1 MEESKVTQAALW
13 WHRFRNRKKVGNKSL
28 GFSNKGKGPKSFLII
43 LPEHSTEA
51 DLASRF
57 ILSMKNALGP
67 YRAKQIKILG
77 NSVVGNLLEINKFK
91 DFILYTEEDLNKL
104 GLPDK
109 ELISECNQ
117 IEVDAVLDL
126 NQDFS
131 PISATLCAEII
142 APIKLGFYSG
152 QGEDYYNVMVRRTGE
167 ELAESGFKEIFQ
179 IIGIG

>member
-1 MEESKVTQAALW
+1 MQDETIYHIYAKDRCLYPCLDEKEFNVKWAELKAM
-13 WHRFRNRKKVGNKSL
+13 VGL
-28 GFSNKGKGPKSFLII
+28 MR
-43 LPEHSTEA
+43 T
-51 DLASRF
+51 D
-57 ILSMKNALGP
+57 
-67 YRAKQIKILG
+67 
-77 NSVVGNLLEINKFK
+77 
-91 DFILYTEEDLNKL
+91 YTEEDLNKL

-142 APIKLGFYSG
+142 APIKLGFYSA